1 MVNGETRKMRDTAV
15 EWCGREERGWG
26 EHAAVAWGKKPQRRS
41 ENEHPKTI
49 KERKLLEK
57 ESHHPQNSQ
66 KPAYNVFPN
75 FALSRRIVETAFLEW
90 TIGYTTE
97 SVSLAKLALFDR
109 FAPVSSLAQVSRVN
123 DSHACMHFYRGSARL
138 WHRHLHFTAPS
149 ILSSC

>member
-1 MVNGETRKMRDTAV
+1 MGRRGKCGTPQWSGVGERREDGVNTRRSHGEKSRNDEAKV
-15 EWCGREERGWG
+15 NI
-26 EHAAVAWGKKPQRRS
+26 QRRS
-41 ENEHPKTI
+41 R
-49 KERKLLEK
+49 KEDCWRKRAITLK
-57 ESHHPQNSQ
+57 DSQ
-66 KPAYNVFPN
+66 KPAYNVFSI

-90 TIGYTTE
+90 TIRHTTE

-149 ILSSC
+149 ILSFC